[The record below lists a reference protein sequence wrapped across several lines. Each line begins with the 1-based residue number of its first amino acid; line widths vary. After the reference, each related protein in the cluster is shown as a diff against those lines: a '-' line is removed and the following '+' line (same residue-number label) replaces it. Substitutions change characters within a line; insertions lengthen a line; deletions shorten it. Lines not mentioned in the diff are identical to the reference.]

1 MFSDKFVMLLKHINA
16 ADCLKKKY
24 IWNVILNWLT
34 LFLNHSQLL
43 FPKRYNMS
51 LLHRFF
57 FSTNVWL
64 QFKSKSVWRTNI
76 SFYFLQ
82 TGEGYF
88 EAFKNELEAFKTRV
102 RIWSQSHG
110 FQTMLLHDL
119 SVSPG
124 CVGEWTSF
132 LQVGL
137 LFLRFNWTKAGL
149 GPT

>member
-1 MFSDKFVMLLKHINA
+1 MAKEQ
-16 ADCLKKKY
+16 
-24 IWNVILNWLT
+24 IL
-34 LFLNHSQLL
+34 H
-43 FPKRYNMS
+43 
-51 LLHRFF
+51 F
-57 FSTNVWL
+57 FS
-64 QFKSKSVWRTNI
+64 
-76 SFYFLQ
+76 LQ

-88 EAFKNELEAFKTRV
+88 EAFKSELEAFKARV

-137 LFLRFNWTKAGL
+137 LFPKFNLTKAGL
-149 GPT
+149 GPA